1 MSGLALMEVQRALS
15 NKLNSDVVLMGMVS
29 GVYDAVPQ
37 RLALPYVVIGDGQMR
52 SIDADAMNLAEL
64 NVQVD
69 VWTDSSGRKTALT
82 IMNRVFALLH
92 LGTLSMSGFEQIIL
106 RCEQADTAILEQG
119 TRIHGTLNVRVM
131 VVEG

>member
-52 SIDADAMNLAEL
+52 SIDADALNLAEL

-92 LGTLSMSGFEQIIL
+92 LGTLSISGFEQVIL